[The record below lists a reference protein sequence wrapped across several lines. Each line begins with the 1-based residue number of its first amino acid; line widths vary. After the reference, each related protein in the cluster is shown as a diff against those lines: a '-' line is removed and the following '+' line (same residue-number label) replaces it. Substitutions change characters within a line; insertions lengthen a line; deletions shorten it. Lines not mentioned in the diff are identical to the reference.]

1 MNVGDV
7 DLNLL
12 RTFDAIL
19 REGSVTAAGARLS
32 LSQPAMSNALSRLR
46 AVFEDPLFV
55 RTPRGMQ
62 PTPFAESLAGPISQ
76 ALALIERTL
85 AQRSGFEPA
94 RSERSFRFH
103 MSDIGE
109 MLFLPP
115 LLERLA
121 REAPGIRVETTAF
134 GEERIADA
142 LASGEIDLAVGFL
155 PGLRAPV
162 RNRALFSDAYLCLLR
177 ADHTHIGKTLSR
189 EQFLAASHALISSIG
204 SGHRVVEDAL
214 VATGIRRRI
223 SLRVPHFMVVPM
235 LLERT
240 DLIVTVPERA
250 AAVFERL
257 GKLKLLRPPVAIP
270 RTDVR
275 VHWHERFERDPASL
289 WMRELLFELI
299 ADSAPRRK
307 PAGFGRPV
315 SRSGRSSGAR
325 PSSAPRG
332 PR

>member
-12 RTFDAIL
+12 RAFDAIL

-32 LSQPAMSNALSRLR
+32 LSQPAMSNALARLR

-62 PTPFAESLAGPISQ
+62 PTPFAESLSAPISQ
-76 ALALIERTL
+76 ALSLIERTL

-94 RSERSFRFH
+94 RSERGFRFH

-142 LASGEIDLAVGFL
+142 LASGEIDFAVGFL

-162 RNRALFSDAYLCLLR
+162 RSRALFSDAYMCLMR
-177 ADHTHIGKTLSR
+177 VDHTRIGNSLSR
-189 EQFLAASHALISSIG
+189 AQFLEASHALISSIG

-214 VATGIRRRI
+214 VAAGIRRRI

-257 GKLKLLRPPVAIP
+257 GRLKLLRPPVAIP

-289 WMRELLFELI
+289 WMREILFELI
-299 ADSAPRRK
+299 ADSSPRSQLPGVTRPSKSRPAAAPR
-307 PAGFGRPV
+307 
-315 SRSGRSSGAR
+315 AR
-325 PSSAPRG
+325 R
-332 PR
+332 